1 MLRDDVS
8 GPTVVDADEIV
19 VAATRI
25 GKRGTIEE
33 HDRNPCGIERL
44 DDPQVDIVLME
55 SLLERREEDTG
66 HASIDVLA
74 AHLPGPFFLR
84 ATAPIRAA
92 PHEGVLTGE
101 RRTHHALTDRLEDF
115 GLAKV
120 RNEQAEREP
129 GRGLDC
135 LHECPRAGATLDE
148 SGDLE
153 VTHRATHCDA
163 RRPERLAEHGLAGK
177 PRAISQPP

>member
-1 MLRDDVS
+1 MIDVA
-8 GPTVVDADEIV
+8 GATVVDADEIV

-33 HDRNPCGIERL
+33 HDRNPRGVERL
-44 DDPQVDIVLME
+44 DDPQVDIVLMA

-74 AHLPGPFFLR
+74 AHLPGPLFLG
-84 ATAPIRAA
+84 AAAPIRAA
-92 PHEGVLTGE
+92 PHQGVLTGE
-101 RRTHHALTDRLEDF
+101 RRTHHPLTDRLEDL

-153 VTHRATHCDA
+153 VAHRAAHRDA